1 MERMDTFST
10 CVSHLGSLLITINFK
25 ARNSKTKLV
34 SFLHVMGIIVLKVY
48 GTPVQKAIL

>member
-34 SFLHVMGIIVLKVY
+34 SFLHVMGVIVLKVY